1 MKSSTAWPA
10 FTISMTLRGRFSMAD
25 HLLDRMGADNGLPP
39 LGGVVQEFVDLGHGA
54 IERHHRVAVVVHVE
68 NEVLAHDGQ
77 TDQCDVCR
85 LFHDRF
91 APSVAGEMIEDISL
105 IPDSNLPY
113 NMGRPNAAAGHPYC

>member
-1 MKSSTAWPA
+1 MTFVPLAASFRKSST
-10 FTISMTLRGRFSMAD
+10 FD
-25 HLLDRMGADNGLPP
+25 DGAVEG
-39 LGGVVQEFVDLGHGA
+39 GHG
-54 IERHHRVAVVVHVE
+54 EAVVVHVQD
-68 NEVLAHDGQ
+68 EVLAHDGQ
-77 TDQCDVCR
+77 TDECDVCR